1 MIFEQNQNVAKQNVA
16 NFLGWNKLLQK
27 INVANFLE
35 FLNCCKTSQVTN
47 LTSNTTINCLLK
59 AAAVLK
65 QNPNIDRHELYAT
78 VLRVKEIYEQELA
91 GTLLFEIYLV
101 QKTSNGV
108 CESFGRIGN
117 IIHEGCRAKMGL
129 LFLETNIRLY
139 FVSPLERAYEWFEY
153 IRKMWIHC
161 GAQKA
166 ACSEERQG
174 KRRTRTETVDA
185 VASESASCF
194 SSQQLARKRKFTCM
208 LAPLLNIS

>member
-16 NFLGWNKLLQK
+16 NFLGGNKLLQK

-47 LTSNTTINCLLK
+47 
-59 AAAVLK
+59 
-65 QNPNIDRHELYAT
+65 
-78 VLRVKEIYEQELA
+78 EIYEQELA

-153 IRKMWIHC
+153 IRKMWINC

-185 VASESASCF
+185 VAGESASCF
-194 SSQQLARKRKFTCM
+194 SSQQLARKRKFACR
-208 LAPLLNIS
+208 LAPLLNIT